1 MLWSS
6 CIGGRYMNF
15 IWDIILQAQKEG
27 KEKSDLFFWQAQDY
41 SPYYEQSFNT
51 INEEHIDKNLIEI
64 NALYRFSHIFQEIL
78 HPNFIQNGQYADV
91 IAFIIYLFDTVIH
104 YLGEIDLRHGFTK
117 REFYIRRI
125 CYEVKNGVFGKTAQD
140 GILTMD
146 KTLQL
151 KIANEILTQ
160 MQIGSNLHCFK
171 RAIKDT
177 FPNCILYQSNYN
189 AKELF
194 LYLGEK
200 NSEPKEKQL
209 VFLLDC
215 FLPLEFQIRIFWDK
229 HFGIMGID
237 ETMHSNEIV
246 IF

>member
-1 MLWSS
+1 
-6 CIGGRYMNF
+6 
-15 IWDIILQAQKEG
+15 
-27 KEKSDLFFWQAQDY
+27 
-41 SPYYEQSFNT
+41 
-51 INEEHIDKNLIEI
+51 
-64 NALYRFSHIFQEIL
+64 
-78 HPNFIQNGQYADV
+78 
-91 IAFIIYLFDTVIH
+91 
-104 YLGEIDLRHGFTK
+104 
-117 REFYIRRI
+117 
-125 CYEVKNGVFGKTAQD
+125 
-140 GILTMD
+140 
-146 KTLQL
+146 
-151 KIANEILTQ
+151 

-189 AKELF
+189 VKELF

-200 NSEPKEKQL
+200 SNEVKEKQL
-209 VFLLDC
+209 AFLLDC

>member
-1 MLWSS
+1 
-6 CIGGRYMNF
+6 
-15 IWDIILQAQKEG
+15 
-27 KEKSDLFFWQAQDY
+27 
-41 SPYYEQSFNT
+41 
-51 INEEHIDKNLIEI
+51 
-64 NALYRFSHIFQEIL
+64 
-78 HPNFIQNGQYADV
+78 
-91 IAFIIYLFDTVIH
+91 
-104 YLGEIDLRHGFTK
+104 
-117 REFYIRRI
+117 
-125 CYEVKNGVFGKTAQD
+125 
-140 GILTMD
+140 MD

-151 KIANEILTQ
+151 KITNEILTQ

-189 AKELF
+189 VKELF

-200 NSEPKEKQL
+200 SNEVKEKQL
-209 VFLLDC
+209 AFLLDC